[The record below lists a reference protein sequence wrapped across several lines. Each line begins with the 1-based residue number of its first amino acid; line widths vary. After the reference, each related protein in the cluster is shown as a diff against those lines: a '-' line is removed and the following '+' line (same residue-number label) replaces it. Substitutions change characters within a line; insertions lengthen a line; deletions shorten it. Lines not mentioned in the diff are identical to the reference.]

1 MYWDGRSTRFNKNW
15 TEGGEWFTSTRQ
27 LIPNDDSDGD
37 GGDDD
42 DDDYDDDDDDDDDD
56 DNYDDDDDDDDG
68 LFGGFQERLR
78 GVGSAAS
85 KSFLAQNPN
94 FSNQPPKPSASFL
107 PQQGWWCLWRN
118 LFRKCRWTMKVSRGP
133 FRKSLCTLKVL
144 PSSLIAY
151 VLDGSFVI

>member
-37 GGDDD
+37 GGDD
-42 DDDYDDDDDDDDDD
+42 Y
-56 DNYDDDDDDDDG
+56 DDDDDDG